1 MQSLRTIYSNVR
13 LSKEWRAPQLTDTTA
28 SDPFHPR
35 YGQHLTKS
43 EVDELVKPSA
53 KSLEAVQDWLS
64 EHDIDNFDFSSS
76 RDTVKFALPLSEVE
90 ELLHTRYSVYEHIDG
105 TRLVRTTEYSLPIH
119 LHEHITIITP
129 TNQFLR
135 SDPRGKKYRTGGA
148 HPVPYQLPAEPPVG
162 SVDAVCNFSL
172 VTPTCLRTIYGT
184 INYTT
189 QAAGKNK
196 VALNDFLGE
205 VNLRSDASQFLEMFR
220 PDAVAG
226 ASEFVQIS
234 IAGGTLQQT
243 PLNETELENETGV
256 EGDLDAETILGISY
270 PTPLTI
276 YSTGGLDPTFMP
288 DLVTP
293 TDSDEPYVRFAS
305 VFTFCYLLQQ
315 LLAGSSTICCFL
327 VLLLTICSSL
337 GSTMS

>member
-1 MQSLRTIYSNVR
+1 MS
-13 LSKEWRAPQLTDTTA
+13 A

-35 YGQHLTKS
+35 YGQHLTKT

-53 KSLEAVQDWLS
+53 ESLEAVQDWLS
-64 EHDIDNFDFSSS
+64 DHDIDNVEFSSS
-76 RDTVKFALPLSEVE
+76 RDTIKFALPLSEVE
-90 ELLHTRYSVYEHIDG
+90 DLLNTEYSVYEHTDG

-119 LHEHITIITP
+119 LREHIAIITP

-148 HPVPYQLPAEPPVG
+148 PVPYQPPAEPTVG

-184 INYTT
+184 INYTA
-189 QAAGKNK
+189 QVPGKNK

-205 VNLRSDASQFLEMFR
+205 LNLRSDAKHFLELFR

-234 IAGGTLQQT
+234 IAGGTVQQT
-243 PLNETELENETGV
+243 PLNSTELEAETGV

-276 YSTGGLDPTFMP
+276 YSTGGLNPTFVP
-288 DLVTP
+288 DLQTP
-293 TDSDEPYVRFAS
+293 TDSDEPYVS
-305 VFTFCYLLQQ
+305 IPFTHAKAAMPRPQP
-315 LLAGSSTICCFL
+315 IH
-327 VLLLTICSSL
+327 
-337 GSTMS
+337 

>member
-1 MQSLRTIYSNVR
+1 
-13 LSKEWRAPQLTDTTA
+13 
-28 SDPFHPR
+28 
-35 YGQHLTKS
+35 LTKA

-53 KSLEAVQDWLS
+53 ESLEAVQQWLS
-64 EHDIDNFDFSSS
+64 DHEIDNVEFSSS
-76 RDTVKFALPLSEVE
+76 RDTIKFALPLSDVE
-90 ELLHTRYSVYEHIDG
+90 ELLDTEYSIYEHTDG
-105 TRLVRTTEYSLPIH
+105 TRLVRTTAYSLPVH

-135 SDPRGKKYRTGGA
+135 SDPRGKKYRTGGN
-148 HPVPYQLPAEPPVG
+148 PVPFDLPAEPTVN

-184 INYTT
+184 INYTA
-189 QAAGKNK
+189 QAPGKNK

-205 VNLRSDASQFLEMFR
+205 LNLRSDVSAFLEMFR

-226 ASEFVQIS
+226 ASEFQQIS
-234 IAGGTLQQT
+234 IAGGTVQQT

-276 YSTGGLDPTFMP
+276 YSTGGLNPTFKP
-288 DLVTP
+288 DLQTP
-293 TDSDEPYVRFAS
+293 TDSDEPYVSMIPCIVPNCHAAILAS
-305 VFTFCYLLQQ
+305 
-315 LLAGSSTICCFL
+315 
-327 VLLLTICSSL
+327 
-337 GSTMS
+337 